1 MQESDFINVK
11 EFVMSKVM
19 KVGIVGG
26 GIFGQWH
33 LKAFT
38 QLQNEGK
45 AELAA
50 LADIKEDAR
59 EKAASEYGLTPYEDY
74 REMIEKEKLDA
85 ITVVTP
91 DHLHADIAITG
102 LEMGCHVLSE
112 KPMATTMEDCR
123 RMVEASKNAPDRI
136 LMVDYH
142 KRLDM
147 YHVEL
152 EHTIQKGD
160 LGKIQYGYAYMED
173 RIEVS
178 RDWFKAWPAG
188 SSPFW
193 FIGVHFVDLIRWLIK
208 SDGSKVFAT
217 GRREKLKSLG
227 LDFWDNLSAQIVF
240 KSGATFTVDAGWTLP
255 DGFEAIVNQGIRIIG
270 TEGMF
275 EIDSQDR
282 GAGACLKGKTQQSY
296 NLGVYSEKH
305 SPDGKVIYGG
315 YGIESIMEF
324 GNHVNYV
331 LNGGA
336 ISDLDGMYAN
346 ADDGLEVSKICVG
359 IHKSAEEEGTVIDL
373 DTL

>member
-1 MQESDFINVK
+1 MSDVTR
-11 EFVMSKVM
+11 
-19 KVGIVGG
+19 VGIVGG

-45 AELAA
+45 AELVA
-50 LADIKEDAR
+50 LADLVPEKR
-59 EKAASEYGLTPYEDY
+59 EQAAKDFGVKPYADY
-74 REMIEKEKLDA
+74 REMIEKENLNA

-91 DHLHADIAITG
+91 DAFHADIAVTG
-102 LEMGCHVLSE
+102 LEMGCHVLCE
-112 KPMATTMEDCR
+112 KPMATTMEDCNR
-123 RMVEASKNAPDRI
+123 IVEAAKKHPGQI
-136 LMVDYH
+136 LMVDFH

-152 EHTIQKGD
+152 ERAIREGE

-178 RDWFKAWPAG
+178 RDWFKNWPAG

-193 FIGVHFVDLIRWLIK
+193 FIGVHFVDLIRWVIK
-208 SDGSKVFAT
+208 QDGAKVFAT
-217 GRREKLKSLG
+217 GRREKLPSLG
-227 LDFWDNLSAQIVF
+227 NDFWDNISAQIVF
-240 KSGATFTVDAGWTLP
+240 KDGATFTVDAGWTLP
-255 DGFEAIVNQGIRIIG
+255 DGFEAIVNQGIRLVG
-270 TEGMF
+270 TEGLF

-296 NLGVYSEKH
+296 NLGVYAEKH
-305 SPDGKVIYGG
+305 TPDGKVMYGG

-324 GNHVNYV
+324 AYHVNYV
-331 LNGGA
+331 LGGGSKA
-336 ISDLDGMYAN
+336 DLKGMYADEN
-346 ADDGLEVSKICVG
+346 DGLEVSKICIAV
-359 IHKSAEEEGTVIDL
+359 HKSAEQGGAIIDL

>member
-1 MQESDFINVK
+1 
-11 EFVMSKVM
+11 MSKAVR
-19 KVGIVGG
+19 VGIVGS

-45 AELAA
+45 AELVAISD
-50 LADIKEDAR
+50 LVKEKR
-59 EKAASEYGLTPYEDY
+59 EKAAGEYGVTPYEDY
-74 REMIEKEKLDA
+74 REMIEKEDLDA

-91 DHLHADIAITG
+91 DPFHTDIAVTG
-102 LEMGCHVLSE
+102 LEMGCHVLCE
-112 KPMATTMEDCR
+112 KPMATTMADCR
-123 RMVEASKNAPDRI
+123 KVLDASKKHPGQL

-142 KRLDM
+142 KRYDM

-152 EHTIQKGD
+152 ERAVREGK

-178 RDWFKAWPAG
+178 RDWFKSWPEG

-193 FIGVHFVDLIRWLIK
+193 FIGTHFVDLIYWVIK
-208 SDGSKVFAT
+208 SEGSKVFAT
-217 GRREKLKSLG
+217 GRREKLRSYG
-227 LDFWDNLSAQIVF
+227 LDFWDNLSAQILF
-240 KSGATFTVDAGWTLP
+240 KNGATFTVDAGWTLP
-255 DGFEAIVNQGIRIIG
+255 EGFEAIVNQGIRIIG
-270 TEGMF
+270 TEGIF

-282 GAGACLKGKTQQSY
+282 GAGACLNGETQRSY

-305 SPDGKVIYGG
+305 TPDGKIVYGG

-324 GNHVNYV
+324 AYHVNYV
-331 LNGGA
+331 LNGGD
-336 ISDLDGMYAN
+336 IRSLDGLYAD
-346 ADDGLEVSKICVG
+346 ADDGFEVAKICVG
-359 IHKSAEEEGTVIDL
+359 AHLSAEAGGTVIDL